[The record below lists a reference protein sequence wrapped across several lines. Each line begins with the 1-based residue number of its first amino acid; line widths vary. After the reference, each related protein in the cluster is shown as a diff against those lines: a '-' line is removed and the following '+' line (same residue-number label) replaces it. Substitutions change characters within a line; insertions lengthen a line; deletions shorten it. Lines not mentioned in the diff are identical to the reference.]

1 EAALQAEAM
10 IELSVDHFMG
20 WWHAWHAG
28 NPVVDLRRQARD
40 DRDQVLAKARSLLAR
55 GERLGISNGD
65 PGMVFLR
72 ELLREAGIPEDGVL
86 VGAAVMCRAAVRSLE
101 AAVPSGVCLK
111 ECTDHVKELL
121 RLADPRLVV
130 PLGRTALRATRRALA
145 EHPEADGLRFPQSVG
160 HSVSI
165 GGRWVHP
172 VYHVTLRA
180 RVTRPEARQRRDWR
194 EVGKL
199 WQWLLR
205 EEDGNG
211 DGDGSAIGR
220 KKDGGRRA
228 SP

>member
-1 EAALQAEAM
+1 VRQELAGLEAQVALCERCYGP
-10 IELSVDHFMG
+10 ERRH
-20 WWHAWHAG
+20 
-28 NPVVDLRRQARD
+28 VVRFERPAQRPRML
-40 DRDQVLAKARSLLAR
+40 VLGERPPRSLLAR
-55 GERLGISNGD
+55 GERLGLSNGD

-86 VGAAVMCRAAVRSLE
+86 VGAAVMCRAAARSLE

-121 RLADPRLVV
+121 RVADPRLVV
-130 PLGRTALRATRRALA
+130 PLGRTALRAVRRALA
-145 EHPEADGLRFPQSVG
+145 EHAEADGLRFPESVG
-160 HSVSI
+160 HSVAI

-199 WQWLLR
+199 WRWILR
-205 EEDGNG
+205 EETVEGH
-211 DGDGSAIGR
+211 R
-220 KKDGGRRA
+220 
-228 SP
+228 